1 MSEKLYKKKKGWT
14 CSPKEELTMAELKT
28 FRMDSVCYG
37 RGVRRIANCAYEQK
51 DTSEK
56 YVSKKNKGTSTGQKL
71 SVLSNKIV
79 EALFAA
85 EGYGY
90 NIFHGKKGKDDY
102 FLGCFDSG
110 QVKGPNY
117 VGVIVKNGKYV
128 KAGCTNIFSHNL
140 YVVMMAMLAYFQ
152 DKEFLTKRSS
162 LDLSNGFIDTNQ
174 EEPLYVINDCVYWY
188 TKSLFEGTT
197 PLNKQEAEAE
207 LQSFLEDFPEVMT
220 ENITAVLNED
230 NVAICSAA
238 LKLGVDKD
246 IDGYTPPE
254 IVLPKTMA
262 QRQEEIKKDVLAK
275 KYLKFKTE
283 ASIVK
288 AGFPNDLIIR
298 WKSGQEAFVKNAKN
312 LSLESFGLV
321 KSLSR
326 QSVAC
331 LTGEAGGGKTTIAQ
345 TIAGCL
351 GLPLVTVNGNA
362 DTDFASMIL
371 DYAAKDGET
380 YAVLKPALLAYVHGG
395 VVVIDEISR
404 IKGEMSTALNAM
416 LDKRDYYDAPNG
428 VQYKKSKD
436 FKVICTMNQGAG
448 YTTEELDTSLI
459 DRFNKI
465 MFVPDPE
472 KGLAVNIIADATGF
486 KNKEIIGKMW
496 DIKSM
501 IDAKAREVEAIS
513 RTSLRGVIDWI
524 DEAYVTGELVESAIT
539 TIIGKLMLKDEFISS
554 GDKNY
559 LLNECDN
566 ELVTFALESV
576 ISDLEDI
583 EITEEDFA

>member
-1 MSEKLYKKKKGWT
+1 MEKFK
-14 CSPKEELTMAELKT
+14 
-28 FRMDSVCYG
+28 MDSICYG
-37 RGVRRIANCAYEQK
+37 RGVRQIKNCAFSTK
-51 DTSEK
+51 DTSDK
-56 YVSKKNKGTSTGQKL
+56 YVSKKNKGNSSNQKL

-79 EALFAA
+79 DALFDAH
-85 EGYGY
+85 EYGY
-90 NIFHGKKGKDDY
+90 NIFHGVKGKNEY
-102 FLGCFDSG
+102 FLGTFDKGS
-110 QVKGPNY
+110 VSGPNY
-117 VGVIVKNGKYV
+117 IGIVLKGDKLV
-128 KAGCTNIFSHNL
+128 KAGYTNVFSHNL
-140 YVVMMAMLAYFQ
+140 YVMIMSILAFKQ
-152 DKEFLTKRSS
+152 DKEFLQNYAKV
-162 LDLSNGFIDTNQ
+162 DLSNGFIDTNQ
-174 EEPLYVINDCVYWY
+174 EQPLFVLNDCIYWA
-188 TKSLFEGTT
+188 TKKLLEDSEIID
-197 PLNKQEAEAE
+197 KKERAEE
-207 LQSFLEDFPEVMT
+207 LDSFLEDFPENLQ
-220 ENITAVLNED
+220 ENITSVLID
-230 NVAICSAA
+230 NLAINNAA
-238 LKLGVDKD
+238 LKLGVDKN
-246 IDGYTPPE
+246 IPGYTAPE
-254 IVLPKTMA
+254 VVMPKTMKE
-262 QRQEEIKKDVLAK
+262 RQEEIKKDVLAK
-275 KYLKFKTE
+275 KYFKFKTE
-283 ASIVK
+283 AAIHK
-288 AGFPNDLIIR
+288 AGFPDDLIIR
-298 WKSGQEAFVKNAKN
+298 WKSGQEAFTKNAKN

-486 KNKEIIGKMW
+486 KNKEIIEKMW
-496 DIKSM
+496 DIKLM

-554 GDKNY
+554 GTKEY
-559 LLNECDN
+559 LLDECDN
-566 ELVTFALESV
+566 ELVTYALESV

-583 EITEEDFA
+583 EITEADFA

>member
-1 MSEKLYKKKKGWT
+1 MEKFK
-14 CSPKEELTMAELKT
+14 
-28 FRMDSVCYG
+28 MDSICYG
-37 RGVRRIANCAYEQK
+37 RGVRQIKNCAFSTK
-51 DTSEK
+51 DTSDK
-56 YVSKKNKGTSTGQKL
+56 FVSKKNKGNSSNQKL

-79 EALFAA
+79 DALFDAH
-85 EGYGY
+85 EYGF
-90 NIFHGKKGKDDY
+90 NIFHGVKGKNEY
-102 FLGCFDSG
+102 FLGTFDRGS
-110 QVKGPNY
+110 VSGPNY
-117 VGVIVKNGKYV
+117 IGIILKGDKLV
-128 KAGCTNIFSHNL
+128 KAGYTNVFSHNL
-140 YVVMMAMLAYFQ
+140 YVMMMAILAFRQ
-152 DKEFLTKRSS
+152 DKEFLQNYAKV
-162 LDLSNGFIDTNQ
+162 DLSNGLIDTNQ
-174 EEPLYVINDCVYWY
+174 EQQLFVLNDCIYWV
-188 TKSLFEGTT
+188 TKKLLEDSEIID
-197 PLNKQEAEAE
+197 KKERAED
-207 LQSFLEDFPEVMT
+207 LDSFLEDFPENLQ
-220 ENITAVLNED
+220 ENITSVLVD
-230 NVAICSAA
+230 NLAINNAA
-238 LKLGVDKD
+238 LKLGVDKN
-246 IDGYTPPE
+246 IPGYTAPE
-254 IVLPKTMA
+254 VVMPKTMKE
-262 QRQEEIKKDVLAK
+262 RQEEIKKDVLAK
-275 KYLKFKTE
+275 KYFKYKTE
-283 ASIVK
+283 AAIHK
-288 AGFPNDLIIR
+288 AGFPDDLIIR

-428 VQYKKSKD
+428 VQYKKSKN

-448 YTTEELDTSLI
+448 YTTEELDTSLV

-486 KNKEIIGKMW
+486 KNKEIIEKMW

-554 GDKNY
+554 GDKDY

-566 ELVTFALESV
+566 ELVTYALESV

-583 EITEEDFA
+583 EITEADFA